1 MKIVTSAKRI
11 KKAQALIAAIAII
24 VILALFAVVSASLL
38 GTQTAQTA
46 TGLVESTQALY
57 LANAGLEWYLEQ
69 LANDNDWTDQVNQ
82 TKSFANGTFNIEVS
96 NITSSSIDIKSTG
109 LVLGPDGRNRERFLT
124 ARAKKIPSAFQFAL
138 FWGRNTGSTLQL
150 RNNSTISGDFWSRGN
165 SDVQSGSSVA
175 GFAYC
180 PDNQDITGSG
190 SFTKVQVSSPYPEMP
205 QLNQT
210 PYSNI
215 VGSFNSYID
224 TYGTNLDRTQNTNL
238 VLNGDII
245 GCRNFTTTGN
255 ITISGN
261 GYIVAQQDIDLHSTN
276 AASGTLTVTP
286 SGGNIYF
293 LAARSL
299 TVNSTQSDTNVTI
312 NPGVYLYSRSQTSTT
327 QLLRI
332 RKHSSTNTNI
342 NSAFIIANRRVI
354 VRGGAQVLNSTFYVS
369 DVSDTNNYLKI
380 MDSGT
385 LVSGSIISVSGRNPG
400 LIINN
405 NASVSGL
412 IYHWGGTSG
421 YTQLNSANITGS
433 VVASQYNN
441 NRIISSTITYDSTS
455 IPSILPEGF
464 DNSVTAESNSWD
476 GL

>member
-1 MKIVTSAKRI
+1 MKIVTLAKRI

-46 TGLVESTQALY
+46 TGLVESTQSLY

-124 ARAKKIPSAFQFAL
+124 ARAKKIPSAFLFAL
-138 FWGRNTGSTLQL
+138 FWGRDTGSTLQL
-150 RNNSTISGDFWSRGN
+150 RNTTTVNGDLWSRGN
-165 SDVQSGSSVA
+165 SEIQSGSSVTNI
-175 GFAYC
+175 AYC

-190 SFTKVQVSSPYPEMP
+190 SFTKIPVSSPYLEMP
-205 QLNQT
+205 QISQT
-210 PYSNI
+210 PYDNI
-215 VGSFNSYID
+215 MGSFNSYID
-224 TYGTNLDRTQNTNL
+224 NYGTNSDQTQNTNL

-261 GYIVAQQDIDLHSTN
+261 GYIIAGQNINLHSTN
-276 AASGTLTVTP
+276 AATGTLTVTP

-299 TVNSTQSDTNVTI
+299 TVNSTQSDTNVAMDS
-312 NPGVYLYSRSQTSTT
+312 GAYLYSRAQTATD
-327 QLLRI
+327 QLVRI
-332 RKHSSTNTNI
+332 RKNSSTSTNV
-342 NSAFIIANRRVI
+342 NSAFIIGNRRII
-354 VRGGAQVLNSTFYVS
+354 VEDGAQVLNSTLYVS
-369 DVSDTNNYLKI
+369 DVSDTNNYLQI

-385 LVSGSIISVSGRNPG
+385 LVSGNIISVSGRNPG

-464 DNSVTAESNSWD
+464 DNSVTVESNSWD
-476 GL
+476 SL